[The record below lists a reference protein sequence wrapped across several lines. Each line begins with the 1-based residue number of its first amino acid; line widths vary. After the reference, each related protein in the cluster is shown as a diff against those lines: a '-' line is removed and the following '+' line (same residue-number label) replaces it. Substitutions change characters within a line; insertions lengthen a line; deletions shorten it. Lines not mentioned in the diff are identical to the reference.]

1 MNKEDFYI
9 GQKIKLPQEDYDYH
23 LECYGEVLDEY
34 AVVTSLEKLESHDI
48 VHYKIQVIGE
58 MWCMIH
64 SGIDYKNVKPYEPS
78 RA

>member
-34 AVVTSLEKLESHDI
+34 AVVTSLEKLETHNI

-64 SGIDYKNVKPYEPS
+64 SGIDYKKVKSYEPS